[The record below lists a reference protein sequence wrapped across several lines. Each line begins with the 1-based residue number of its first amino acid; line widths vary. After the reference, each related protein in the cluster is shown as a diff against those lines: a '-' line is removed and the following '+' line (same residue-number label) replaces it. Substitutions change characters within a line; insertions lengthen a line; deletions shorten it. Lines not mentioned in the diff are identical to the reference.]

1 MGKGAFMS
9 VTNNRKETL
18 TLFVSNQ
25 HCMYDNGAE
34 GSNPS
39 YFNNLTVPP
48 GQTLPDAHG
57 QYVEVKASSSGG
69 DTCASETS
77 TFDVEVNVGTTPL
90 GTVNINERWNQYNG
104 SSTNT
109 DDIKVDV
116 GRGGDQDTIKVTV
129 T

>member
-9 VTNNRKETL
+9 ITNSRKETL

-34 GSNPS
+34 GSNVS
-39 YFNNLTVPP
+39 YFNNLQVPA
-48 GQTLPDAHG
+48 GATLPDSKG

-77 TFDVEVNVGTTPL
+77 TFDVQVNTGTTPL
-90 GTVNINERWNQYNG
+90 GTVNITERWNQFNG
-104 SSTNT
+104 SSTNA
-109 DDIKVDV
+109 DDIKVNV
-116 GRGGDQDTIKVTV
+116 GRGGDQDVIQVTV